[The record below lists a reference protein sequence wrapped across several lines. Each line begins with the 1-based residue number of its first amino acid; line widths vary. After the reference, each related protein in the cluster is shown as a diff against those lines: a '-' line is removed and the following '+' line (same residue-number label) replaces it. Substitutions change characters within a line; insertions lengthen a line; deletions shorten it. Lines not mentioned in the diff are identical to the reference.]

1 MVLFTYGGFNN
12 LIMIAPRP
20 ASNRQERRA
29 IIAQRRKKDRK

>member
-1 MVLFTYGGFNN
+1 MIQFGYGGFNN